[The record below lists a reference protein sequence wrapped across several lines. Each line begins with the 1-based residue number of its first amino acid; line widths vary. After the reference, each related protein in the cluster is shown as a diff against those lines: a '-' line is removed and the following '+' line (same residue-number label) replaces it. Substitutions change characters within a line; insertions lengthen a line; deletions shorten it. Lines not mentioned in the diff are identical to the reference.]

1 MEITLEAWEG
11 RSLPLPPRAH
21 GPWIFIPW
29 WVLLLFYAGVLL
41 LLHWLGGWRWV
52 GLFSIG
58 LTIGFFFYTSWEC
71 RATYYE
77 ALEHGLTEG
86 MKFAHAALPVLINFS
101 MTNDEKIHWR
111 KELVSHKYPV
121 EIKQFY
127 DAAKEGI
134 EKGYVKYIFH
144 LQPTK
149 IPSFLEDI
157 KNTEHSH

>member
-77 ALEHGLTEG
+77 ALEHGLMEG
-86 MKFAHAALPVLINFS
+86 MKFAHGRSWEVIEAEASRIYSASFGKP
-101 MTNDEKIHWR
+101 EWR
-111 KELVSHKYPV
+111 AQKYFLVAVENVKEEMKR
-121 EIKQFY
+121 
-127 DAAKEGI
+127 
-134 EKGYVKYIFH
+134 
-144 LQPTK
+144 
-149 IPSFLEDI
+149 
-157 KNTEHSH
+157 

>member
-86 MKFAHAALPVLINFS
+86 MKFAHGRSWEAIEAEA
-101 MTNDEKIHWR
+101 EKIYQASFGKPEWR
-111 KELVSHKYPV
+111 AQKYFLVSV
-121 EIKQFY
+121 EKIK
-127 DAAKEGI
+127 KEM
-134 EKGYVKYIFH
+134 KG
-144 LQPTK
+144 
-149 IPSFLEDI
+149 S
-157 KNTEHSH
+157 

>member
-11 RSLPLPPRAH
+11 RSLPLPPGAH

-86 MKFAHAALPVLINFS
+86 MKFAHGRSWEEIEEEAGRIYNACFGKREWQTQKYFLVAVENV
-101 MTNDEKIHWR
+101 K
-111 KELVSHKYPV
+111 KEMKR
-121 EIKQFY
+121 
-127 DAAKEGI
+127 
-134 EKGYVKYIFH
+134 
-144 LQPTK
+144 
-149 IPSFLEDI
+149 
-157 KNTEHSH
+157 